1 MQKHESTPESPV
13 TAPSRHNIVTYVLL
27 AVVILQGFFNLY
39 LLTGN
44 SLTLPAS
51 TGIDA
56 LGVKKALLELEYE
69 KVGGKENYE
78 LVSKATLIQMQEQI
92 PQIKQFIESNGG
104 TNDTTGTTTSAT
116 PPVAQVMD
124 AAQVEKIVSSAVL
137 EGNAQADI
145 VVIEYSD
152 MECPFCIRQYA
163 ETKLRESL
171 VTQYGDKVAFAFKN
185 NRGVNHS
192 GTEAKAIGALCAK
205 KVGGNEAYA
214 KFYHAVMDGTT
225 QSAVFPVANLGQAAK
240 SAGVNVAKWQA
251 CYDAKETTAEFLAE
265 TQEANNLGLGGTPGT
280 LILNV
285 KTGKYATVEGAYPFA
300 NFVQKIDV
308 LMN

>member
-1 MQKHESTPESPV
+1 MQNHESAIETPAQNTTP
-13 TAPSRHNIVTYVLL
+13 IVTYVLL
-27 AVVILQGFFNLY
+27 AVVILQGFFNIY

-44 SLTLPAS
+44 SVTLPAS

-69 KVGGKENYE
+69 KVGGKENYD

-92 PQIKQFIESNGG
+92 PQIKQFIESQGG
-104 TNDTTGTTTSAT
+104 AT
-116 PPVAQVMD
+116 PTAPVAENINQTMD
-124 AAQVEKIVSSAVL
+124 AAQVDKIISGAAL
-137 EGNAQADI
+137 EGNTQADI

-171 VTQYGDKVAFAFKN
+171 VKQYGDKVAFAYKN

-214 KFYHAVMDGTT
+214 KFYHTVMDGTT
-225 QSAVFPVANLGQAAK
+225 QSAVYPVANLGQAAK
-240 SAGVNVAKWQA
+240 TAGVDAIKWQT
-251 CYDAKETTAEFLAE
+251 CYDAKETAAEFLAE
-265 TQEANNLGLGGTPGT
+265 TQEANGLGLGGTPGT

-285 KTGKYATVEGAYPFA
+285 KTGKYATVEGAYPLA
-300 NFVQKIDV
+300 NFVQKIDA

>member
-1 MQKHESTPESPV
+1 MQKHEPSPV
-13 TAPSRHNIVTYVLL
+13 VVPTPTSSALVTYILL
-27 AVVILQGFFNLY
+27 AIVIVQGFFNIY

-44 SLTLPAS
+44 SVTLPAS

-92 PQIKQFIESNGG
+92 PQIRQFIESNGG
-104 TNDTTGTTTSAT
+104 ANGTAT
-116 PPVAQVMD
+116 APTPAVDQVMD
-124 AAQVEKIVSSAVL
+124 AAQIEKIVSGAAL

-145 VVIEYSD
+145 IAIEYSD
-152 MECPFCIRQYA
+152 MECPFCIRQYS

-192 GTEAKAIGALCAK
+192 GTEAKAVGALCAK

-225 QSAVFPVANLGQAAK
+225 QSAVFPVANLGEAAK
-240 SAGVNVAKWQA
+240 TAGVDIAKWQA
-251 CYDAKETTAEFLAE
+251 CYDAKETAAEFLAE
-265 TQEANNLGLGGTPGT
+265 TQEANGLGLGGTPGT

-285 KTGKYATVEGAYPFA
+285 KTGKYTTVEGAYPLA
-300 NFVQKIDV
+300 NFVQKIDS

>member
-1 MQKHESTPESPV
+1 MQKHEPSPV
-13 TAPSRHNIVTYVLL
+13 VVPTPTSSALVTYILL
-27 AVVILQGFFNLY
+27 AIVIVQGFFNIY

-44 SLTLPAS
+44 SVTLPAS

-92 PQIKQFIESNGG
+92 PQIRQFIESNGG
-104 TNDTTGTTTSAT
+104 ANGTAT
-116 PPVAQVMD
+116 APTPAVDQVMD
-124 AAQVEKIVSSAVL
+124 AAQIEKIVSSAAL

-145 VVIEYSD
+145 IAIEYSD
-152 MECPFCIRQYA
+152 MECPFCIRQYS

-192 GTEAKAIGALCAK
+192 GTEAKAVGALCAK

-225 QSAVFPVANLGQAAK
+225 QSAVFPVANLGEAAK
-240 SAGVNVAKWQA
+240 TAGVDIAKWQA
-251 CYDAKETTAEFLAE
+251 CYDAKETAAEFLAE
-265 TQEANNLGLGGTPGT
+265 TQEANGLGLGGTPGT

-285 KTGKYATVEGAYPFA
+285 KTGKYTTVEGAYPLA
-300 NFVQKIDV
+300 NFVQKIDS